1 VHLVPDEPERVD
13 NRVRERGTQ
22 ERVSIIPA
30 ALMERESLH
39 GHRRQ
44 IVAKPKPL
52 QDTGRV
58 RGHLDARTD
67 LADRTR
73 LLVHV
78 HIEPGLVERERGS
91 EAADPATDDPHRE
104 HITHVTNDTPRAASL
119 TAGEVMAPCASVLLL
134 DGPTQPRA
142 GLPRPSSE
150 RCKAARSGCSGT
162 VLPPGSGDRSEKS
175 PGIGATPSA
184 AKPGRRPIPRLYRE
198 DAEERRNLRVSREV
212 PSNG

>member
-1 VHLVPDEPERVD
+1 
-13 NRVRERGTQ
+13 
-22 ERVSIIPA
+22 
-30 ALMERESLH
+30 
-39 GHRRQ
+39 
-44 IVAKPKPL
+44 
-52 QDTGRV
+52 
-58 RGHLDARTD
+58 
-67 LADRTR
+67 
-73 LLVHV
+73 
-78 HIEPGLVERERGS
+78 VERERGS